1 MKNKFSVTILA
12 LCALISLPRPG
23 YSQESKNLP
32 SSGFTTWSDRVLAEQ
47 RQTVKQEIAQNLARI
62 ENSEQHIVT
71 VAINNLKQLLIS
83 DAQKKYNPAGSK
95 ILDEQIL
102 NSVES
107 SITQKLGYISNI
119 ACIQLQMVESK
130 LFRAN
135 HAGFVN
141 SLALYHV
148 DSFSKPENDQ
158 LFVRMWSRYLHNKDN
173 RQALIDKVTEEIKSA
188 MWKTLNKQIKKSL
201 QKNTK
206 QLAETKRKLIA
217 NQATNNIKVASSQ
230 YIDEKY
236 RSDSTLIP
244 LKLHSALNATT
255 AERNHDS
262 WKRDQ
267 KATDKLLK
275 KRLKKYQG
283 FTTDKTL
290 TDQENDEKWVA
301 DLTKLGYK
309 QIAPKSQQEIDAVY
323 VDFRRDHIMDSAING
338 TRRAAF
344 NDYTDKK
351 YQSESALVLQN
362 TLTQL
367 NSTVAALTQ
376 QYWEQQEK
384 PLQDQFHKKLTK
396 YRGVD
401 PKKKLSAAEYD
412 QALIADL
419 ISEGYSQAKNFQT
432 AVDDVYA
439 TRRRE
444 RIESV
449 VTSWN
454 QQWQD
459 QIESELDSEYDLE
472 WPHTKKPTYAI
483 NAINNIKALDRR
495 QSLNKIKQQLAS
507 YAPSNTIDA
516 ASYDQKVLNNV
527 ESVVQREITTI
538 SLSRFRAVYDL
549 YIDNLKLLDQ
559 FNEDLEYALSNIAQ
573 QYSQLQL
580 SHYAHNAVSKIKCDL
595 TNKASKIVAQRINYR
610 ARKNATR
617 SLMELTNSKSR
628 TPQAVYEQLFKE
640 GRIVAEKQ
648 LADLLTSGHDKFGAI
663 YTQYQLDSH
672 HFDPWIKRIFH
683 RVFFTHSETGAVIAA
698 VEASNSGASIQSVPE
713 TPSAENTISISP
725 SPATMLETLPIL
737 FFNMDLTGNASNY
750 NIRDDAN
757 TFDPAAVIVLHDN
770 VTHEVLDWQ
779 PAADPFPSGQL
790 AVIYDTVPLTFSD
803 IMPGNDSLIT
813 VRWMPAVRP
822 LPISKTKKTPAPFK
836 GPAILNLTSS
846 VATNNTTK
854 LANKAVTGSLA
865 LPQATTNHTLALLKP
880 APLEMPRA
888 PYRLSAPVADDST
901 NYQDVTTTLPLLE
914 DIWHL
919 QDFEPATTAASG
931 QIILVAYR
939 HEPQPLQNIT
949 APILSL
955 FTIKDIFS
963 LIPVV
968 KPQLTKC
975 KLECQNAIELRAR
988 LHETVIKPLP
998 TATFTLIAN
1007 FNLLQNNANCTL
1019 TETLKTQPSLP
1030 AKAFT
1035 GPAILD
1041 FTTRTYGTDNHASGA
1056 ITGDLE
1062 FSVKANEAAPLP
1074 SMPLETLAFKL
1085 STSTLPANNL
1095 PQDHYAYNE
1104 PSPSISMAS
1113 EVLTTLELPQKD
1125 IFSLIPVVKP
1135 QLTKCKLECQ
1145 NAIELRA
1152 RLHETVIKPLPTA
1165 TFTLI
1170 ANFNLLQNNAN
1181 CTLTETLKTQ
1191 PSLPAKAFTG
1201 PAILDFTTRTYGTD
1215 NHASGA
1221 ITGDLEFSVKANEA
1235 APLPSMPLETL
1246 AFKLS
1251 TSTLPANNL
1260 PQDHYAYNEPSPSIS
1275 MASEVLTTLELPQ
1288 DALDTYTGD
1297 VSAVLGQKNTYSSD
1311 IAAFKAPQ
1319 HVYLTTPEGDTIK
1332 LGVLTNCY
1340 TNESI
1345 EAQDC
1350 VLEADNDE
1358 RLEVDSNKLSLHLLA
1373 ASSALNKTQDLMASE
1388 ANKLAEDVLVAAKGV
1403 RSSYATFNMDGVSGV
1418 VGIGRNL
1425 TNRTY
1430 LSAMGVFSYHDAS
1443 NQHIRGSSLG
1453 AGLAL
1458 HQKLFNNL
1466 SLSAGVSGGAINL
1479 GGQADKTQSY
1489 FWCYLGLSKLIE
1501 FNPIDLTFD
1510 VRYHHSHLQGV
1521 NISGTRFNA
1530 VNSHRVRLGGA
1541 ISFKEPFVAPFIS
1554 AAVEREFNT
1563 VVKTPFNDHVNHL
1576 KGYRGII
1583 SVGINFSDS
1592 KSLKRQLSIEKYLG
1606 SEHGFGG
1613 NFAVAFLW

>member
-1113 EVLTTLELPQKD
+1113 EVLTTLELPQ
-1125 IFSLIPVVKP
+1125 
-1135 QLTKCKLECQ
+1135 
-1145 NAIELRA
+1145 
-1152 RLHETVIKPLPTA
+1152 
-1165 TFTLI
+1165 
-1170 ANFNLLQNNAN
+1170 
-1181 CTLTETLKTQ
+1181 
-1191 PSLPAKAFTG
+1191 
-1201 PAILDFTTRTYGTD
+1201 
-1215 NHASGA
+1215 
-1221 ITGDLEFSVKANEA
+1221 
-1235 APLPSMPLETL
+1235 
-1246 AFKLS
+1246 
-1251 TSTLPANNL
+1251 
-1260 PQDHYAYNEPSPSIS
+1260 
-1275 MASEVLTTLELPQ
+1275 